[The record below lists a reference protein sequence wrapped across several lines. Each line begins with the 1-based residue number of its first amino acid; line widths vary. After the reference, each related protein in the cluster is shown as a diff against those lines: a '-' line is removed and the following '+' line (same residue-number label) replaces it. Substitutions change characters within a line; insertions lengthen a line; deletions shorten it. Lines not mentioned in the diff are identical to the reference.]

1 MANLRY
7 TPLQA
12 LTTNDI
18 ARESTD
24 DTTSLPS
31 LRRRQALE
39 RMKLRETEKQHQKDL
54 DLNASLRSS
63 QRRRAAVEIARAK
76 RARITAKKR
85 QQEERKQKTHEA
97 LGSKIQEILDR
108 KGIRWAEKSNSI
120 RVFGGE
126 SHPTWKRAVALK
138 KKKSEEIN

>member
-97 LGSKIQEILDR
+97 QEPDGQHEEAHEQEILACTAPCFVTNL
-108 KGIRWAEKSNSI
+108 AEQYFFSTYI
-120 RVFGGE
+120 PLCHVPGY
-126 SHPTWKRAVALK
+126 
-138 KKKSEEIN
+138 I

>member
-12 LTTNDI
+12 LQESTTNDI

-24 DTTSLPS
+24 DATS
-31 LRRRQALE
+31 LRRSQALE
-39 RMKLRETEKQHQKDL
+39 RMKLRETEKQRQKDL

-63 QRRRAAVEIARAK
+63 QRRSAAVEIARAK

-85 QQEERKQKTHEA
+85 QQEERKQKVHEA
-97 LGSKIQEILDR
+97 LGSKIQAILDR
-108 KGIRWAEKSNSI
+108 KGIRWAEKYLTLSLYCRAAGVAEPQVLLI
-120 RVFGGE
+120 FG
-126 SHPTWKRAVALK
+126 
-138 KKKSEEIN
+138 